1 MNEQLTTKATNQ
13 MFYEKI
19 TSDDSALVKD
29 AQQAVNDFTRV
40 KMREDGFWRKILPPV
55 PIANDELDRQVDTE
69 KNVKVI
75 DKEPDSP
82 AAISIPYAT
91 LPMNRYI
98 QGPRY
103 RVMFD
108 RIVTPNFT
116 TDVGRLRTWDMDIR
130 QVLSDNAI
138 KDMLAE
144 EDGKAIRAI
153 TTLLGSAN
161 AVVPETSTIQWRT
174 VLGGIT
180 RESLNDALKVL
191 PQTPSHL
198 ECATALIN
206 NVTVKDLQKW
216 GRTEVGGDLSEE
228 IVRNGF
234 AERVMFGVR
243 FIITIKRNLV
253 ADNTMY
259 MFAEPKFLGK
269 FFILEDTTMHIEK
282 KAYLLNFFAYEEIGS
297 AIGNVAAVGRA
308 DFSGT
313 ITDATD
319 LGDVWRY

>member
-1 MNEQLTTKATNQ
+1 MSDKLSTKATNQ
-13 MFYEKI
+13 MFFEKI
-19 TSDDSALVKD
+19 TSDDSALFKD

-69 KNVKVI
+69 KNVKII

-82 AAISIPYAT
+82 AALSIPYAT

-144 EDGKAIRAI
+144 EDGKAIRAVN
-153 TTLLGSAN
+153 TLLVGQDEI
-161 AVVPETSTIQWRT
+161 VPETGVSQWRKIDGGVTRIT
-174 VLGGIT
+174 V
-180 RESLNDALKVL
+180 NDALKVL

-198 ECATALIN
+198 ECATVLIN
-206 NVTVKDLQKW
+206 NVTIKEIQKW

-253 ADNTMY
+253 ADNTIF

-297 AIGNVAAVGRA
+297 AIGNVAACGRVDFTGSYA
-308 DFSGT
+308 DNE
-313 ITDATD
+313 
-319 LGDVWRY
+319 VWRY

>member
-1 MNEQLTTKATNQ
+1 MSEQEYSTKAINQ
-13 MFYEKI
+13 AFFEKI
-19 TSDDSALVKD
+19 TSDDSALQKD

-55 PIANDELDRQVDTE
+55 PISNDELDRQVDTE
-69 KNVKVI
+69 KNVKVV

-144 EDGKAIRAI
+144 EDGKAIRACI
-153 TTLLGSAN
+153 AALVGLN
-161 AVVPETSTIQWRT
+161 QVVPETGTIQWRT
-174 VLGGIT
+174 FGGGVT
-180 RESLNDALKVL
+180 RETVNDALKIM

-198 ECATALIN
+198 EVSTALIN
-206 NVTVKDLQKW
+206 NVFVKDLQKW
-216 GRTEVGGDLSEE
+216 GRDEVGGDLSEE

-234 AERVMFGVR
+234 AERTFLAVR
-243 FIITIKRNLV
+243 WIITIKRDLV
-253 ADNTMY
+253 GDGSMY

-282 KAYLLNFFAYEEIGS
+282 KAYMLNFFAYEELGS
-297 AIGNVAAVGRA
+297 AIGNVAGVARA
-308 DFSGT
+308 DFTGT
-313 ITDATD
+313 VED
-319 LGDVWRY
+319 LDVWRY

>member
-1 MNEQLTTKATNQ
+1 MSEKNAYSAKAVNQ
-13 MFYEKI
+13 AFFEKI
-19 TSDDSALVKD
+19 TSDDPSLVKD

-55 PIANDELDRQVDTE
+55 PISNDELDRQVDTE
-69 KNVKVI
+69 KNVKII

-82 AAISIPYAT
+82 AAISVPYAT

-144 EDGKAIRAI
+144 EDGKAIA
-153 TTLLGSAN
+153 
-161 AVVPETSTIQWRT
+161 AVTAALIAVNTIVPETGISQWRT
-174 VLGGIT
+174 ADGGIT
-180 RESLNDALKVL
+180 RETVNDARKIM

-198 ECATALIN
+198 EAATALVN
-206 NVTVKDLQKW
+206 NVFVKDLQKW

-234 AERVMFGVR
+234 AERVLFGVR
-243 FIITIKRNLV
+243 FMITIKRNLV
-253 ADNTMY
+253 GDGTMY

-297 AIGNVAAVGRA
+297 AIANVAAVARY
-308 DFSGT
+308 DFTGS
-313 ITDATD
+313 IQD
-319 LGDVWRY
+319 LDVWRY

>member
-1 MNEQLTTKATNQ
+1 MSENYSTKAINQ
-13 MFYEKI
+13 AFFEKI
-19 TSDDSALVKD
+19 TSDDGALIKD

-55 PIANDELDRQVDTE
+55 PISNDELDRQVDTE
-69 KNVKVI
+69 KNVKVV

-144 EDGKAIRAI
+144 EDGKAIAAV
-153 TTLLGSAN
+153 TAAMVGAN
-161 AVVPETSTIQWRT
+161 TVVPETGVSQWRT
-174 VLGGIT
+174 IDGGIT
-180 RESLNDALKVL
+180 RETVNDALKIM

-198 ECATALIN
+198 EVSTALIN
-206 NVTVKDLQKW
+206 NVFVKDLQKW
-216 GRTEVGGDLSEE
+216 GRDEVGGDLSEE
-228 IVRNGF
+228 IARNGF
-234 AERVMFGVR
+234 AERIMFGVR
-243 FIITIKRNLV
+243 FIITIKRDLV
-253 ADNTMY
+253 GDATMY
-259 MFAEPKFLGK
+259 MFAEPKFMGK

-282 KAYLLNFFAYEEIGS
+282 KAYFLNFFAYEEIGS
-297 AIGNVAAVGRA
+297 AIGNVASVARA
-308 DFSGT
+308 DFTG
-313 ITDATD
+313 DVQD
-319 LGDVWRY
+319 LDVWRY